1 MKASWGAEK
10 MRRPV
15 IRQILPAGRSLRAIA
30 LGGMI
35 AVGLAAVPGV
45 ARADCDIPDNGI
57 PEESFLTKLGPAWA
71 SLGGLRPAL
80 AKGGIAITGTYY
92 GEAFVNSGGFN
103 QGGKYDGVLDLALD
117 ADMHKLGFWKGL
129 CFHTN
134 GFQIHGQSITAS
146 NIGSLMP
153 VSSLEATPATRLF
166 ELWLEQHMFNDKLAV
181 KVGQLAAD
189 TEFILSEGGGFF
201 LNGTWGWP
209 SITAADMPSG
219 GPAYP
224 LATPGVRVAVTPNDA
239 MQLLVGVYNGD
250 PAPPCASDDPQVC
263 NNDGLDFELDDPPLL
278 MVEGAYKYN
287 QERLAGTIKVGGWN
301 HFGTFE
307 HQRFS
312 AGGNLI
318 AVTGEPGRPLDN
330 DWGLYAIIDQL
341 IWRLPGSEDPKG
353 VGVFARFIGAP
364 EDRNLVDFYFDGGF
378 TFSGMIRAR
387 PDDSFAIGF
396 AYTGISDQ
404 VKGFDIDSGLPVG
417 RNYEALLEIC
427 YTMQLTTGWTIQ
439 PDFQYFWQPGGN
451 VTNDNGKVIE
461 NAAVFGARTAISF

>member
-1 MKASWGAEK
+1 ML
-10 MRRPV
+10 V
-15 IRQILPAGRSLRAIA
+15 TGRSLRAIA
-30 LGGMI
+30 LGGMLV
-35 AVGLAAVPGV
+35 ACLAALPST
-45 ARADCDIPDNGI
+45 ARADCDVPENGVPD
-57 PEESFLTKLGPAWA
+57 ETLLSKLGPAWA

-80 AKGGIAITGTYY
+80 AKGGIGVSATYY

-103 QGGKYDGVLDLALD
+103 QGGKYDGVLDVAID
-117 ADMHKLGFWKGL
+117 ADLHKLGFWKGL

-134 GFQIHGQSITAS
+134 GFQIHGKSITAS

-153 VSSLEATPATRLF
+153 VSSLEATPATRLD
-166 ELWLEQHMFNDKLAV
+166 ELWLEQHMFGDKLAV

-224 LATPGVRVAVTPNDA
+224 LATPGVRVAVTPSDKF
-239 MQLLVGVYNGD
+239 QLLVGVYNGD
-250 PAPPCASDDPQVC
+250 PAPPCGSDDPQVC
-263 NNDGLDFELDDPPLL
+263 NSNGLDFELDDPPLL

-287 QERLAGTIKVGGWN
+287 QERLAGTAKLGGWN

-318 AVTGEPGRPLDN
+318 AVTGGPGRPLDN
-330 DWGLYAIIDQL
+330 DWGFYGIIDQL
-341 IWRLPGSEDPKG
+341 VWRLPGSEDPKG
-353 VGVFARFIGAP
+353 VGVFARVIGAP
-364 EDRNLVDFYFDGGF
+364 SDRNLIDFYADGGI
-378 TFSGMIRAR
+378 TFSGMIRSR

-404 VKGFDIDSGLPVG
+404 VSGFDIDSGTPVA

-451 VTNDNGKVIE
+451 VTDENGRVVE
-461 NAAVFGARTAISF
+461 NAAVFGARSTMSF

>member
-1 MKASWGAEK
+1 
-10 MRRPV
+10 MRA
-15 IRQILPAGRSLRAIA
+15 LA
-30 LGGMI
+30 LGGML
-35 AVGLAAVPGV
+35 AAGLAAVPSA
-45 ARADCDIPDNGI
+45 ARADCDVPDNGI
-57 PEESFLTKLGPAWA
+57 PEESFLSKVGPGWA

-80 AKGGIAITGTYY
+80 AKGGIAVSGTYY

-103 QGGKYDGVLDLALD
+103 QGGKYNGLLDVALD
-117 ADMHKLGFWKGL
+117 IDMHKLGFWKGL

-134 GFQIHGQSITAS
+134 GFQIHGNSITAT

-153 VSSLEATPATRLF
+153 VSSLEATNATRLF

-209 SITAADMPSG
+209 SISAADLPSG

-224 LATPGVRVAVTPNDA
+224 LATPGVRVAVTPNDNF
-239 MQLLVGVYNGD
+239 QLLVGVYNGD

-307 HQRFS
+307 DQRFDV
-312 AGGNLI
+312 GGNLI
-318 AVTGEPGRPLDN
+318 AVTGLPGRPIDN
-330 DWGLYAIIDQL
+330 DYGIYVIIDQL
-341 IWRLPGSEDPKG
+341 IWRVPGSEDPKG
-353 VGVFARFIGAP
+353 VGCFRPLHRGAGGPEPDRLLCRRRLHLLRHDQEQAGRFLRHRLRLHWHLEPGDRLRYRFGSSGCAQLRGA
-364 EDRNLVDFYFDGGF
+364 
-378 TFSGMIRAR
+378 A
-387 PDDSFAIGF
+387 
-396 AYTGISDQ
+396 
-404 VKGFDIDSGLPVG
+404 
-417 RNYEALLEIC
+417 
-427 YTMQLTTGWTIQ
+427 
-439 PDFQYFWQPGGN
+439 
-451 VTNDNGKVIE
+451 
-461 NAAVFGARTAISF
+461 